1 MNILIIGAS
10 RGIGLEF
17 ARQYTQSGHRV
28 IATVRSDE
36 GLQKITALG
45 AKALKL
51 DVAKPESVSRLAWQL
66 DGEKFDIAIYVAGIF
81 GPRLAP
87 LAPPTQ
93 DDFDA
98 VMRANV
104 LGAMQVIPQLVDVLA
119 LEAKLAVISSR
130 MGSIGLRE
138 SAGASLY
145 RASKA
150 ALNSV
155 LKDTSLSLQGKAICV
170 SFHPGW
176 VRTEMGGEGAD
187 ISVEESVRG
196 MRQVMD
202 QLQSKDNGSFINY
215 DGQRLVW

>member
-87 LAPPTQ
+87 LAPPAQ

-119 LEAKLAVISSR
+119 SEAKLAVISSR
-130 MGSIGLRE
+130 MGSISLRE

-187 ISVEESVRG
+187 ISVEKSVRG

>member
-51 DVAKPESVSRLAWQL
+51 DVAKPESVSSLAWQL
-66 DGEKFDIAIYVAGIF
+66 DGEKIDIAIYVAGIF

-155 LKDTSLSLQGKAICV
+155 LKDTSLAMQGKAICV